1 MKKLH
6 KFNGMK
12 VFILL
17 KEEEEEEATYGAFI
31 IKTTFA
37 IFIKQ
42 TKF

>member
-17 KEEEEEEATYGAFI
+17 KEEATYGAFI
-31 IKTTFA
+31 IKTTLA